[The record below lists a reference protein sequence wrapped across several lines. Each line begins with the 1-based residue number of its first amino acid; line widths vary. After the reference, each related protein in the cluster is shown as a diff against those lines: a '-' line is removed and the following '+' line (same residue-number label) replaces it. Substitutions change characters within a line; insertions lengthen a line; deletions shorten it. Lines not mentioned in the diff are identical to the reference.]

1 MTEPSKNEIICPH
14 CRSHFFLARTDGK
27 QHPRYCTF
35 CGRHL
40 DPAVS
45 QVSEQELASTRPVIS
60 SSTSPSES
68 SIVKGHVPLEEKVQ
82 FTIGPYQV
90 LNSIGKGGM
99 GEVFLAYD
107 TICGRRIALKR
118 IRSDLV
124 EHEQLFHRFLKEA
137 RITSQLTHPS
147 IIPIYAIHDEN
158 KTLYYTMPY
167 VEGETLKEI
176 LRRTRQQEKRGEKL
190 DHIGGS
196 IPALVRILI
205 SICQAIA
212 YSHSKGVL
220 HRDLKPENII
230 VGKYGEV
237 LILDW
242 GLAKLIHT
250 VEKPLDTLP
259 QKEAAS
265 SKDAEEPFTL
275 FGKVVGTVAYMA
287 PERAIGNPANLQTD
301 IYAIGV
307 ILYQMLTLRL
317 PFHRTSIS
325 DFRKSMH
332 SEQLTDPAEIAPY
345 REVPKM
351 LVRICQQ
358 CLVANPLERYQTVDD
373 LISDLESYIEGR
385 SEWFQATKLDIHK
398 KEDWQFQENVLIAEH
413 VALVRNADVSDWV
426 SLMISKTSFSENIK
440 IDARVCIKEKG
451 HGIGFLLSIPEAE
464 ERKHLNDGYCL
475 WLGSDIY
482 KSTKLLRHSVE
493 VLHTQDVYLQRFEW
507 YKIRIEKVDNNI
519 HFFLNDI
526 LQFSYISHLPIFGT
540 HVGLLSRDADFE
552 IEDLTIHV
560 GSQNVMVNCLAVP
573 DAFLAHKDYV
583 KALSEYR
590 RIGYSFPGRAE
601 GREAMFRAGVTLLEQ
616 ARTATN
622 GTRSKEFFDLA
633 LQEFEKL
640 HNTPGAPLEYL
651 GKALVYQS
659 QHDYEEEIKCYTLA
673 CRRYGHHPLR
683 HVLHEQIVYRMH
695 ESSRQ
700 NRLAAY
706 NLILLVVRHLPD
718 IASSNHSQKLF
729 SSLQKH
735 WEHLSF
741 IEEDPACQSFET
753 LKRLFFSVQL
763 AFWLAKPYFL
773 AEIIDDLSTL
783 VDPYPITVCNALFCL
798 IELGSWKM
806 ADQKLQD
813 FLNARPEEEK
823 GDLEKALEPIRWAI
837 ACQQQSL
844 DAAIQLA
851 FANPK
856 TQINKNELRALL
868 YLMEFAISTHQTA
881 AIHEINKRLATVSLS
896 FDERMQIDSTRIW
909 AYLLDKEWIKAGK
922 LLQSYPLE
930 VISKETTPLHFL
942 YGCWLYATEGTDIAH
957 IHFSGILEVSYPRSW
972 MLATHFLN
980 GKIGK
985 DLRWIQKAFMWEKR
999 QLYRQLVLYYH
1010 CVGDPLKIAE
1020 YQRLEQEE
1028 YVAITD

>member
-1 MTEPSKNEIICPH
+1 MNAPSINEVICPH
-14 CRSHFFLARTDGK
+14 CHSHFFLKGTEDK
-27 QHPRYCTF
+27 PQYCPF
-35 CGRHL
+35 CSRNLSSSG
-40 DPAVS
+40 S
-45 QVSEQELASTRPVIS
+45 QVTERELATTRPVLS
-60 SSTSPSES
+60 SGTSPSES
-68 SIVKGHVPLEEKVQ
+68 SIVQGHVPIEEKVQ

-90 LNSIGKGGM
+90 LGNIGKGGM

-107 TICGRRIALKR
+107 TVCGRRIALKR
-118 IRSDLV
+118 IRSDLL
-124 EHEQLFHRFLKEA
+124 EHQQLFHRFLKEA
-137 RITSQLTHPS
+137 RITSQLSHPS
-147 IIPIYAIHDEN
+147 IIPIYAIHEE
-158 KTLYYTMPY
+158 TQTIYYTMPY

-242 GLAKLIHT
+242 GLAKLIHQP
-250 VEKPLDTLP
+250 EPAKEMMNQPPSGPAKPD
-259 QKEAAS
+259 
-265 SKDAEEPFTL
+265 FTL

-317 PFHRTSIS
+317 PFHRASIS
-325 DFRKSMH
+325 EFRKTMH
-332 SEQLTDPAEIAPY
+332 TEKLIDPAEIAPY

-358 CLVANPLERYQTVDD
+358 ALASDPKERYQTVDD
-373 LISDLESYIEGR
+373 LIRDLESFIEGR

-398 KEDWQFQENVLIAEH
+398 KQDWQFQENVLIAEH

-426 SLMISKTSFSENIK
+426 SLMISKTSFSENMK

-451 HGIGFLLSIPEAE
+451 HGIGFLLSIPEVA

-475 WLGSDIY
+475 WLGSDIF
-482 KSTKLLRHSVE
+482 KSTKLLRSSVE
-493 VLHTQDVYLQRFEW
+493 VFHTQDVYLQRFEW

-540 HVGLLSRDADFE
+540 HVGILSRDADFE
-552 IEDLTIHV
+552 LQDLTVHV

-616 ARTATN
+616 ACNAAN
-622 GTRSKEFFDLA
+622 GTSSKEYFDLA

-659 QHDYEEEIKCYTLA
+659 MHDYEEEIKCYTLA

-735 WEHLSF
+735 WEHLLF
-741 IEEDPACQSFET
+741 IEEDPACQSYET
-753 LKRLFFSVQL
+753 LKRLFFSIQL

-783 VDPYPITVCNALFCL
+783 VDPYPITLCNALFCL
-798 IELGSWKM
+798 IELGSWKL
-806 ADQKLQD
+806 AEKKLQD
-813 FLNARPEEEK
+813 YLNTRPEEEK
-823 GDLEKALEPIRWAI
+823 EELAKAVEPILWAL
-837 ACQQQSL
+837 AYHKGSL
-844 DAAIQLA
+844 DDAIQLA

-856 TQINKNELRALL
+856 TQINKSELRSLT
-868 YLMEFAISTHQTA
+868 YLMEMAISTHQTT
-881 AIHEINKRLATVSLS
+881 AIHEINKRLTTCSLS
-896 FDERMQIDSTRIW
+896 FDDRLMIDCYRIW
-909 AYLLDKEWIKAGK
+909 AYLLDKDWTKAGK
-922 LLQSYPLE
+922 LLQSYSLE
-930 VISKETTPLHFL
+930 LVSKETTPLHFL
-942 YGCWLYATEGTDIAH
+942 YGCWLYAAEGTDIAH

-985 DLRWIQKAFMWEKR
+985 DFRWIQKAFMWEKR
-999 QLYRQLVLYYH
+999 QLYRQLTLYYH
-1010 CVGDPLKIAE
+1010 CVGDRLKIAE
-1020 YQRLEQEE
+1020 YQRLEHEQ
-1028 YVAITD
+1028 YIDVMD